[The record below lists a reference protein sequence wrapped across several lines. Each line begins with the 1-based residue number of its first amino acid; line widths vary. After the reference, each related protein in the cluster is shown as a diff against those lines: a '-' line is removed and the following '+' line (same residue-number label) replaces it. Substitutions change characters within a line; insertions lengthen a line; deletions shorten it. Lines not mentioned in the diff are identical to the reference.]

1 VGFLGL
7 CNNCGFDSINFVW
20 LLVKDLRFLVV
31 DAAAAIK
38 LVVGFY

>member
-1 VGFLGL
+1 
-7 CNNCGFDSINFVW
+7 

-31 DAAAAIK
+31 DDAAAIK